1 MKIGDMVT
9 TSNSFPPFTRPHCC
23 PIDRNLLNY
32 FEVFPERTG
41 IITEFPTDKL
51 HLQFSCKVL
60 WSSELVGW
68 VFPGDVEVVE

>member
-9 TSNSFPPFTRPHCC
+9 ASSSFPPFARPRCY
-23 PIDRNLLNY
+23 PNGRNLLDY
-32 FEVFPERTG
+32 FEVLPGWTG

-60 WSSELVGW
+60 WSSGLVGW
-68 VFPGDVEVVE
+68 IFMDDVEVVE